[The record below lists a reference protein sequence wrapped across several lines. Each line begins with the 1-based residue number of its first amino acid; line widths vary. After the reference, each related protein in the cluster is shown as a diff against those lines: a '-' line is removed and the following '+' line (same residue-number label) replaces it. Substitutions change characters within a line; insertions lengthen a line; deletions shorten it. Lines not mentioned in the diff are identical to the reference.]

1 MTLPFHSETGR
12 LRHRHRSGPEAQTSA
27 LSWSVTPALRSRS
40 LESSDVMPPRTGHST
55 RRLAEGLRQASS
67 EGGVQGEGAAGAANG
82 TSAPSQGWCQPHTT
96 ACQNGEGQEGGCTRS
111 RFPPPHPPSMETKL
125 CLSILS
131 PHLGKPGVA
140 MPSASSHTPPQ
151 LCAIKFFLQKQ

>member
-67 EGGVQGEGAAGAANG
+67 EGGVQGG
-82 TSAPSQGWCQPHTT
+82 
-96 ACQNGEGQEGGCTRS
+96 GQLGRPMAHL
-111 RFPPPHPPSMETKL
+111 PPVRD
-125 CLSILS
+125 
-131 PHLGKPGVA
+131 GV
-140 MPSASSHTPPQ
+140 SHTPPPARMGRGRKEAAHAADSPH
-151 LCAIKFFLQKQ
+151 LTPPAWRPSCACQSCLRISGNLGGQCPPPPHTRRPSYVP